1 MFQLGG
7 MWYISAE
14 KHSADCMN
22 LTILIPTATFLIPPM
37 WSFRK
42 HSLPW
47 QHGYLTTNEA
57 VSFSSGEKKANLNY
71 CLMRSLLFFLL
82 SSIRWKNICLHIAN
96 IHPDTFLEKKISSIS
111 WAPFSSFELESKRWR
126 PIALQLLKLHT

>member
-71 CLMRSLLFFLL
+71 CLMRSLLFFFIIFHQMKEYLPTYCQYSSRYISGKKNFFNFL
-82 SSIRWKNICLHIAN
+82 STL
-96 IHPDTFLEKKISSIS
+96 FLFWTRIQAVEAHRLTAS
-111 WAPFSSFELESKRWR
+111 
-126 PIALQLLKLHT
+126 